1 MRSRGRHTVALLAA
15 LVSVLA
21 VGAPTARAALSWSG
35 TRGPFAWEAQSLAC
49 GVAGVSQSS
58 RLRAHTRW
66 RTSPG
71 DGYQR
76 LTFMR
81 QLRVGTTWVTVQR
94 DRRTTRNT
102 ALEGARNTLVWT
114 QWFGPRADAAGTQS
128 RHAVL
133 FEWLRDRPGADNSQF
148 PVVIAAGK
156 HLFPFRTEKL
166 SPPAPMVLGG

>member
-1 MRSRGRHTVALLAA
+1 MRSRGRHSVALLAA
-15 LVSVLA
+15 LVSVLVA
-21 VGAPTARAALSWSG
+21 VGTATAEPALSWSG

-66 RTSPG
+66 RTSPA

-81 QLRVGTTWVTVQR
+81 QVRLGDAWTSVQR

-102 ALEGARNTLVWT
+102 ALEGTRSTLVWS
-114 QWFGPRADAAGTQS
+114 QWFGPRADAAGTES

-133 FEWLRDRPGADNSQF
+133 FEWLRDRPDRDPRLLRRVVKLPACRIGA
-148 PVVIAAGK
+148 G
-156 HLFPFRTEKL
+156 
-166 SPPAPMVLGG
+166 

>member
-1 MRSRGRHTVALLAA
+1 MRSRGRHSVALLAA
-15 LVSVLA
+15 LVSMLA
-21 VGAPTARAALSWSG
+21 IAGAAAAEPALSWSG

-66 RTSPG
+66 RTSPA

-81 QLRVGTTWVTVQR
+81 QVRVGTAWVTVQR

-102 ALEGARNTLVWT
+102 TLEGARNTLVWS
-114 QWFGPRADAAGTQS
+114 QWFGPRADAAGTES

-133 FEWLRDRPGADNSQF
+133 FEWLRDRPGAD
-148 PVVIAAGK
+148 PRLLRRVV
-156 HLFPFRTEKL
+156 KL
-166 SPPAPMVLGG
+166 PACRIGAR

>member
-1 MRSRGRHTVALLAA
+1 MAAYALLWMRSPGRHSVAL
-15 LVSVLA
+15 
-21 VGAPTARAALSWSG
+21 RAARVSILVVAGTATGEPARSWSG
-35 TRGPFAWEAQSLAC
+35 SRGPFAWEAQSLSC

-66 RTSPG
+66 RSSPA

-81 QLRVGTTWVTVQR
+81 QLRLGNTWVTVQR

-102 ALEGARNTLVWT
+102 ALEGARNTLVWS
-114 QWFGPRADAAGTQS
+114 QWFGPRADAAGTES

-133 FEWLRDRPGADNSQF
+133 FEWLRDRPGVDRRLLRR
-148 PVVIAAGK
+148 VV
-156 HLFPFRTEKL
+156 KL
-166 SPPAPMVLGG
+166 PACRIGER

>member
-1 MRSRGRHTVALLAA
+1 MRSPARHSVALLAA
-15 LVSVLA
+15 LVSMLA
-21 VGAPTARAALSWSG
+21 VAGSAAAEPALSWSG

-66 RTSPG
+66 RTSPA

-81 QLRVGTTWVTVQR
+81 QVRVGNAWVTVQR

-102 ALEGARNTLVWT
+102 TLEGARTTLVWS
-114 QWFGPRADAAGTQS
+114 QWFGPRADTAGTES

-133 FEWLRDRPGADNSQF
+133 FEWLRDRPGADSRLLRR
-148 PVVIAAGK
+148 VV
-156 HLFPFRTEKL
+156 KL
-166 SPPAPMVLGG
+166 PACRIGAS

>member
-1 MRSRGRHTVALLAA
+1 MRSRGRHSVALLAA
-15 LVSVLA
+15 LVVMLVVA
-21 VGAPTARAALSWSG
+21 GTAAAEPALSWSG

-66 RTSPG
+66 RTSPA

-76 LTFMR
+76 LTFLR
-81 QLRVGTTWVTVQR
+81 QIRLGDAWITVQR

-102 ALEGARNTLVWT
+102 ALEGYRSRLVWS
-114 QWFGPRADAAGTQS
+114 QWFGPRADAAGTES

-133 FEWLRDRPGADNSQF
+133 FEWLRDRPGPD
-148 PVVIAAGK
+148 PRLLRRVV
-156 HLFPFRTEKL
+156 KL
-166 SPPAPMVLGG
+166 PACRIGSR

>member
-1 MRSRGRHTVALLAA
+1 MRSPGRHSVALLAA
-15 LVSVLA
+15 LVGILA
-21 VGAPTARAALSWSG
+21 VAGAAAAEPALSWSG

-66 RTSPG
+66 RTSPA

-81 QLRVGTTWVTVQR
+81 QVRVGNAWVTVQR
-94 DRRTTRNT
+94 DRRTTRST
-102 ALEGARNTLVWT
+102 TLEGARNTLVWS
-114 QWFGPRADAAGTQS
+114 QWFGPRADAVGTES

-133 FEWLRDRPGADNSQF
+133 FEWLRDRPGTD
-148 PVVIAAGK
+148 PRLLRRVV
-156 HLFPFRTEKL
+156 KL
-166 SPPAPMVLGG
+166 PACRIGAR